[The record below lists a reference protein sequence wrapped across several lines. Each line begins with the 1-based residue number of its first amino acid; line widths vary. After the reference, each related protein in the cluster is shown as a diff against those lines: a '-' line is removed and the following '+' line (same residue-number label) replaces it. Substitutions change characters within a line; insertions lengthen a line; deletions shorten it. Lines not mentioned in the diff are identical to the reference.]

1 MSAEVFDASEF
12 ARPADNF
19 TFNKPALED
28 VQAAL
33 AEAPTERNQAVSPTL
48 VYGLSDLDPREWQR
62 IERAWRRLPAAARH
76 HILRALHESSE
87 ALFELSYRE
96 LALRSL
102 ADETAM
108 VREAAIELLWTDD
121 SEETMQKV
129 IDRARHDPAAAVQV
143 AAVRA
148 LGRFILLGEY
158 GDVSQD
164 LADEA
169 QRLTYDLHTD
179 DKQPLEMRR
188 RALES
193 LANSSHAEAPDLI
206 RKAYSDG
213 NHELKISAIF
223 AMGRT
228 CSRDW
233 AHILLEELHSPDDE
247 AIYEAIVAC
256 GQIQLEASVPLIGEL
271 ALSDDREIQQSAI
284 WALGEIG
291 GRQAFG
297 ILSRLDELA
306 EDDETAALLEEALAA
321 AGMGRGLASLDSR
334 LNEF

>member
-1 MSAEVFDASEF
+1 MSEGIFDSSDF
-12 ARPADNF
+12 APLAADPI
-19 TFNKPALED
+19 FNKPDLDD
-28 VQAAL
+28 VLAAL
-33 AEAPTERNQAVSPTL
+33 DETLLERKQAVSPTL
-48 VYGLSDLDPREWQR
+48 VYGLSDLGPGEWRRVKQ
-62 IERAWRRLPAAARH
+62 AWRILPAANRH
-76 HILRALHESSE
+76 HIIRALHESSE

-96 LALRSL
+96 LGLGSL
-102 ADETAM
+102 DDESASI
-108 VREAAIELLWTDD
+108 REAAIELLWTDD
-121 SEETMQKV
+121 SEETM
-129 IDRARHDPAAAVQV
+129 RAFIHLARQDQASSVQV

-164 LADEA
+164 LAEEA
-169 QRLTYDLHTD
+169 QQLVYDLHSD
-179 DKQPLEMRR
+179 EGQSLEMRR

-193 LANSSHAEAPDLI
+193 LANSSHAQTPVLI

-213 NHELKISAIF
+213 NHDLKISAIF

-233 AHILLEELHSPDDE
+233 GQILLEELTSADDE

-256 GQIQLEASVPLIGEL
+256 GQIQLADSVPRIGAL

-291 GRQAFG
+291 GRHAFE
-297 ILSRLDELA
+297 ILSRLDDMI
-306 EDDETAALLEEALAA
+306 EDDETAAFLEEALAA
-321 AGMGRGLASLDSR
+321 AGMGRNLAPLDSSPD
-334 LNEF
+334 EF